1 MNDFLF
7 FILAKVFAFLS
18 SQPIGSR
25 MKRYTDNDF
34 IKNLTNRISSDGLDS
49 KIYSDVV
56 DSDGNQYVDLVQ
68 EGGGLFGIALLGYT
82 YVLERA
88 NIRFFSLAGTS
99 AGAINSMMMAA
110 LSKVGEPVSLR
121 TLDMLTG
128 KDLSELV
135 DGDQRVWNFIRRY
148 MQNGIRMYPRIF
160 LNLPRAIKSIRREL
174 GLNPGMEFE
183 KWISS
188 HLTSNGIHTLY
199 DLEHH
204 RSMLPKLVDRNSGKR
219 IKKKPQ
225 LKLIT
230 SDVTSKSKIT
240 FPDMAE
246 LYWHNPN
253 EVNPALFVRASISIP
268 FFFMPMIV
276 NNIPGAGSYEDTEL
290 PKNKTRWRKHTGYR
304 GKIPETVHFVDG
316 GMLSNFPIHAFH
328 QKGVPLKPTFGA
340 RLSTWRTEAY
350 PIEGFQAFC
359 NAMVGTMRQLHDYDF
374 LLQHPDYKHLICS
387 IDCDAQLDEQGRKR
401 FNYLDFEMEE
411 SIKIKLFQHG
421 AQKAFDFLTKFNWE
435 KYKQIRE
442 EMVGF

>member
-135 DGDQRVWNFIRRY
+135 DGDQRLWNLIRRY

-240 FPDMAE
+240 FPEMAE
-246 LYWHNPN
+246 LYWEKPD

-276 NNIPGAGSYEDTEL
+276 KNIPGAGSYEDTEL
-290 PKNKTRWRKHTGYR
+290 PKSKTKWRKHTGYS

-340 RLSTWRTEAY
+340 RLSTWRVEAY
-350 PIEGFQAFC
+350 PVEGFQAFC
-359 NAMVGTMRQLHDYDF
+359 NAMIGTMRQLHDYDF